1 MNGLNVKGIKRQTLN
16 QRVYETIKASILV
29 GDLMEG
35 TKLSE
40 QQMAASLGVSAT
52 PVREAFRMLAT
63 EGLVRIEP
71 WKGAVVQGFTEADTL
86 EAVQCREALECQ
98 ALRLVFDQLTEED
111 FQHIE
116 GLVDLARST
125 SSHSEFV
132 RLSSSIHD
140 VWIHGC
146 KNRRLAAMMQQLD
159 DVLLHDRNVSSVNAD
174 RTQQIIAEH
183 TEILAALRAH
193 DLPRATTALTA
204 HIYNGYA
211 FSIDSHRRQSAAR

>member
-1 MNGLNVKGIKRQTLN
+1 MNRLNVEGIKRQTLN
-16 QRVYETIKASILV
+16 QRVYENIKASILA
-29 GDLMEG
+29 GRLTEG

-98 ALRLVFDQLTEED
+98 AMRLIFDQLTEED
-111 FQHIE
+111 FQKIE
-116 GLVDLARST
+116 GLVKQAQHTEDY
-125 SSHSEFV
+125 SEFV
-132 RLSSSIHD
+132 HLSSSIHD
-140 VWIHGC
+140 VWIEGC
-146 KNRRLAAMMQQLD
+146 GNRRLSAMMKQLD
-159 DVLLHDRNVSSVNAD
+159 DVLLHDRNVSAVDAA
-174 RTQQIIAEH
+174 RTKQIVEEH

-193 DLPRATTALTA
+193 DLNRAIAALTA
-204 HIYNGYA
+204 HIYNGYRY
-211 FSIDSHRRQSAAR
+211 SIQKHQISAR

>member
-1 MNGLNVKGIKRQTLN
+1 MNRLNVEGIKRQTLN
-16 QRVYETIKASILV
+16 QRVYENIKASILA
-29 GDLMEG
+29 GRLTEG

-98 ALRLVFDQLTEED
+98 AMRLIFDQLTEED
-111 FQHIE
+111 FQKIE
-116 GLVDLARST
+116 GLVKQAQHTEDY
-125 SSHSEFV
+125 SEFV
-132 RLSSSIHD
+132 HLSSSIHD
-140 VWIHGC
+140 VWIEGC
-146 KNRRLAAMMQQLD
+146 GNRRLSAMMKQLD
-159 DVLLHDRNVSSVNAD
+159 DVLLHDRNVSAVDAA
-174 RTQQIIAEH
+174 RTKQIMEEH

-193 DLPRATTALTA
+193 DLNRAIAALTA
-204 HIYNGYA
+204 HIYNGYRY
-211 FSIDSHRRQSAAR
+211 SIQKHQISAR